1 MFKTLPHAA
10 TAWTRDGRLYAFL
23 AAAGFS
29 LKAIFVKL
37 AYQSHPIE
45 PLTLLALRMAFALPL
60 FLWLIWKSRTPD
72 SRPLSRGDAGRIWML
87 ALLGYYLSSLFD
99 FHGLTYISAG
109 LERMILYLYP
119 TMVLLL
125 DACRTRKAPSART
138 WLAMAV
144 CYAGLAIAFGH
155 DLRQAGQGIDVLKGA
170 AWVFASAVTYALY
183 YLGTGDMVKRMGS
196 MRLAGLAGSASCA
209 LVLGHFLLF
218 GHPGE
223 LPQLPADIYGWSLL
237 MAVLSTALPIYWLA
251 LAIQRLGAPQ
261 AAAVGTLGPVLTV
274 LAAWIMLDESLSLLQ
289 LAGLG
294 LVMLG
299 VTRLK
304 PAGPARPAAAS
315 PMPAAP
321 AAPLTP
327 PVPSTPQARPS

>member
-1 MFKTLPHAA
+1 MLSTLQFAA
-10 TAWTRDGRLYAFL
+10 PAWIRDGRLYAFL

-29 LKAIFVKL
+29 LKAVFVKL
-37 AYQSHPIE
+37 AYQSHAVE

-60 FLWLIWKSRTPD
+60 FLWLIRKSRSPD
-72 SRPLSRGDAGRIWML
+72 NPPLSLADAGRIWML

-109 LERMILYLYP
+109 LERLILYLYP

-138 WLAMAV
+138 WMAMAV
-144 CYAGLAIAFGH
+144 CYAGLAIAFSH
-155 DLRQAGQGIDVLKGA
+155 DLHQAGQGSDVLKGS

-196 MRLAGLAGSASCA
+196 MRLAGLAGSASCV

-218 GHPGE
+218 GHPQA

-251 LAIQRLGAPQ
+251 LAIRSMGAAQ
-261 AAAVGTLGPVLTV
+261 AAAMGTMGPVLTV
-274 LAAWIMLDESLSLLQ
+274 VAAWAMLGESLSLLQ

-304 PAGPARPAAAS
+304 PSAAAKPAAPPVSPAAAVMGRKS
-315 PMPAAP
+315 
-321 AAPLTP
+321 
-327 PVPSTPQARPS
+327 R

>member
-1 MFKTLPHAA
+1 MVNSPQSAA
-10 TAWTRDGRLYAFL
+10 PAWTQDGRLYAFL

-37 AYQSHPIE
+37 AYQSHPVE

-60 FLWLIWKSRTPD
+60 FLWLIWYSRAPD
-72 SRPLSRGDAGRIWML
+72 SRPPSRGDAGRIWML

-109 LERMILYLYP
+109 LERLILYLYP

-144 CYAGLAIAFGH
+144 CYAGLGIAFSH
-155 DLRQAGQGIDVLKGA
+155 DLRQAGQGIDVLKGS

-196 MRLAGLAGSASCA
+196 MRLAGLAGSASCV

-218 GHPGE
+218 GHPRA
-223 LPQLPADIYGWSLL
+223 LAQLPADAYGWSAL

-251 LAIQRLGAPQ
+251 LAIQRLGAAQ

-274 LAAWIMLDESLSLLQ
+274 FAAWAMLGESLSLLQ
-289 LAGLG
+289 LAGLA

-304 PAGPARPAAAS
+304 PAAPAKPVLPASLPARS
-315 PMPAAP
+315 
-321 AAPLTP
+321 
-327 PVPSTPQARPS
+327 S

>member
-1 MFKTLPHAA
+1 MLKSLQSAVP
-10 TAWTRDGRLYAFL
+10 AWTQDGPLYALL
-23 AAAGFS
+23 AASGFS

-37 AYQSHPIE
+37 AYQSHPVE

-60 FLWLIWKSRTPD
+60 FLWLLRKSRAPGNP
-72 SRPLSRGDAGRIWML
+72 PLSRGDAGRIWML

-99 FHGLTYISAG
+99 FHGLTTISAG
-109 LERMILYLYP
+109 LERLILYLYP

-125 DACRTRKAPSART
+125 DALRSRKTPPART
-138 WLAMAV
+138 WLAMAL
-144 CYAGLAIAFGH
+144 CYAGLGIAFSH
-155 DLRQAGQGIDVLKGA
+155 DLRQAGQGIEVLTGS

-196 MRLAGLAGSASCA
+196 MRLAGLAGSASCV

-218 GHPGE
+218 GHPQE
-223 LPQLPADIYGWSLL
+223 LVRLPADVYGWSAL

-251 LAIQRLGAPQ
+251 LAIQRLGAAQ

-274 LAAWIMLDESLSLLQ
+274 LAAWAMLGESLSLVQ
-289 LAGLG
+289 LAGLA
-294 LVMLG
+294 LVMFG

-304 PAGPARPAAAS
+304 PSGPAKPVLSAS
-315 PMPAAP
+315 
-321 AAPLTP
+321 L
-327 PVPSTPQARPS
+327 PVRLP

>member
-1 MFKTLPHAA
+1 MVNSPQSAA
-10 TAWTRDGRLYAFL
+10 PAWTQDGRLYAFL

-37 AYQSHPIE
+37 AYQSHPVE

-60 FLWLIWKSRTPD
+60 FLWLIWSSRAPD

-109 LERMILYLYP
+109 LERLILYLYP

-144 CYAGLAIAFGH
+144 CYAGLGIAFSH
-155 DLRQAGQGIDVLKGA
+155 DLRQAGQGIDVLKGS

-196 MRLAGLAGSASCA
+196 MRLAGLAGSTSCV

-218 GHPGE
+218 GHPRA
-223 LPQLPADIYGWSLL
+223 LAQLPADAYGWSAL

-251 LAIQRLGAPQ
+251 LAIQRLGAAQ

-274 LAAWIMLDESLSLLQ
+274 FAAWAMLGESLSLLQ
-289 LAGLG
+289 LAGLA

-304 PAGPARPAAAS
+304 PAAPAKPVLPASLPARS
-315 PMPAAP
+315 
-321 AAPLTP
+321 
-327 PVPSTPQARPS
+327 S